1 MRSALITGAGLA
13 LHLAV
18 ALTLSSR
25 GDQDDRRPLTPAT
38 LEPVAV
44 QTLIDTPEPYYRQPL
59 RVDGTVTAVGR
70 AGRFAVTGPRA
81 TILVQPEK
89 DAGVREG
96 DRVRVYGVL
105 NYLDRVTR
113 IGRLGDARTDAGAPF
128 VAANGVR
135 PA

>member
-1 MRSALITGAGLA
+1 MRIAIITGAGLVLLLA
-13 LHLAV
+13 L

-25 GDQDDRRPLTPAT
+25 GNQDDREPLSPAT
-38 LEPVAV
+38 REPVAV
-44 QTLIDTPEPYYRQPL
+44 ETLVDTPQAYYRQPL

-70 AGRFAVTGPRA
+70 EGRFAVTGPRA
-81 TILVQPEK
+81 TILVQPET
-89 DAGVREG
+89 DVTVRRG